1 MVAKNPTKEKTKKS
15 YELGLNEKYF
25 FSNTN
30 EIEITDRLVRK
41 LYYLLHMD
49 IKDIKKKKLRQKL
62 AYLQTEL
69 EETKIVYKDSLNTFN
84 LDFATYMTGNEPIE
98 NEIHT
103 KIPKDPYEEIQTEID
118 DETLKNVYRKVA
130 GKTHPDKKDGNE
142 KEFKRANEANK
153 NKDFGQLLEM
163 ADEYGIDVPMDDRM
177 MNEVQLQIKAVVDTI
192 TNMKSTWAWTWVHID
207 KGSKDMFKKYI
218 LQQLTVE

>member
-1 MVAKNPTKEKTKKS
+1 MN
-15 YELGLNEKYF
+15 LG
-25 FSNTN
+25 
-30 EIEITDRLVRK
+30 
-41 LYYLLHMD
+41 
-49 IKDIKKKKLRQKL
+49 DIKKKKLRQKL

-69 EETKIVYKDSLNTFN
+69 EETKVIYKDSLSQFNT
-84 LDFATYMTGNEPIE
+84 DFREYMAGTNELE
-98 NEIHT
+98 NEVHT

-118 DETLKNVYRKVA
+118 DDTLKNIYRRVA
-130 GKTHPDKKDGNE
+130 AKTHPDKGGDG

-177 MNEVQLQIKAVVDTI
+177 MNEVSLQIKAVVDTI

-207 KGSKDMFKKYI
+207 KGNKQMFKKYI
-218 LQQLTVE
+218 LQQLEVE

>member
-1 MVAKNPTKEKTKKS
+1 
-15 YELGLNEKYF
+15 
-25 FSNTN
+25 
-30 EIEITDRLVRK
+30 
-41 LYYLLHMD
+41 MD

-69 EETKIVYKDSLNTFN
+69 EETKLIYKDSLSQFN
-84 LDFATYMTGNEPIE
+84 IDFREYMAGINAFE
-98 NEIHT
+98 NEVHT

-118 DETLKNVYRKVA
+118 DDTLKNIYRRVA
-130 GKTHPDKKDGNE
+130 SKTHPDKGGDG

-177 MNEVQLQIKAVVDTI
+177 MNEVSLQIKAVVDTI

-207 KGSKDMFKKYI
+207 KGNKQMFKKYI

>member
-1 MVAKNPTKEKTKKS
+1 MN
-15 YELGLNEKYF
+15 L
-25 FSNTN
+25 
-30 EIEITDRLVRK
+30 
-41 LYYLLHMD
+41 
-49 IKDIKKKKLRQKL
+49 KDIKKKKLRQQL

-69 EETKIVYKDSLNTFN
+69 EETKLVYKESLNKFN
-84 LDFATYMTGNEPIE
+84 KDFANYMTGTGLPE
-98 NEIHT
+98 NEVHT

-130 GKTHPDKKDGNE
+130 GKTHPDKKDGDE

-177 MNEVQLQIKAVVDTI
+177 MNEVSLQIKAVVDTI

-207 KGSKDMFKKYI
+207 KSNKNMFKKYI

>member
-1 MVAKNPTKEKTKKS
+1 
-15 YELGLNEKYF
+15 
-25 FSNTN
+25 
-30 EIEITDRLVRK
+30 
-41 LYYLLHMD
+41 MD

-69 EETKIVYKDSLNTFN
+69 EETKLIYKDSLSRFN
-84 LDFATYMTGNEPIE
+84 KDFREYMSGADLSE
-98 NEIHT
+98 NEVHT

-118 DETLKNVYRKVA
+118 DETLKNIYRKVA
-130 GKTHPDKKDGNE
+130 GKTHPDKKNGDE

-177 MNEVQLQIKAVVDTI
+177 MNEVSLQIKAVVDTI

-207 KGSKDMFKKYI
+207 KSNKNMFREYI
-218 LQQLTVE
+218 LQQLIVE

>member
-1 MVAKNPTKEKTKKS
+1 
-15 YELGLNEKYF
+15 
-25 FSNTN
+25 
-30 EIEITDRLVRK
+30 
-41 LYYLLHMD
+41 MD

-69 EETKIVYKDSLNTFN
+69 EETKIVYKDSLNKFN
-84 LDFATYMTGNEPIE
+84 LDFANYMTGTEALE
-98 NEIHT
+98 NEVHT

-118 DETLKNVYRKVA
+118 DDTLKDVYRKVA
-130 GKTHPDKKDGNE
+130 SKTHPDKKDGDV
-142 KEFKRANEANK
+142 KEFKRANEANQ

-177 MNEVQLQIKAVVDTI
+177 MLEIQKQIKAVVDTI
-192 TNMKSTWAWTWVHID
+192 TKMKSTWAWTWVHID
-207 KGSKDMFKKYI
+207 KGNKQMFKKYI

>member
-1 MVAKNPTKEKTKKS
+1 
-15 YELGLNEKYF
+15 
-25 FSNTN
+25 
-30 EIEITDRLVRK
+30 
-41 LYYLLHMD
+41 MD

-69 EETKIVYKDSLNTFN
+69 EETKFIYKDSLTQFNT
-84 LDFATYMTGNEPIE
+84 DFREYMLGGDLPE

-130 GKTHPDKKDGNE
+130 GKTHPDKGGNGA
-142 KEFKRANEANK
+142 EFKRANEANK

-207 KGSKDMFKKYI
+207 KSNKNMFKEYI
-218 LQQLTVE
+218 LQQLIVE